1 MEATAKQAI
10 APETC
15 GGPDWIEQELAA
27 SKLPDARLEKR
38 LQHLV
43 EQMAADLGRSIPLAC
58 QDWAAT
64 KAAYRFFSNER
75 ICEEH
80 ILAGHFEATRERL
93 AQGESPVLVLHDT
106 TEFSYKREDMA
117 AVGLI
122 SKGSVRKDAQGR
134 GPHGQVFVRG
144 VEGRPVYFTTCGI
157 NLHSSLAVTLEGL
170 PLGLT
175 AVKFWSRKAFKGRKA
190 KRKAHRAPI
199 EEKESLRWLENLRV
213 STELLGQPQ
222 RCVHVGD
229 QKSDIFDLFGM
240 AQQLGTHFLVRTR
253 ADRLADGGPETV
265 AEAIGQSPRRGL
277 YRIAVRNRK
286 GEESEAVL
294 EIRYRHMRIQT
305 AKGKNKRYPEQ
316 IVTVIEAREQ
326 EMPPD
331 RDRID
336 WKLITD
342 LTVRTRREAV
352 EKVQWY
358 ALRWKIEVFHKIL
371 KSGCRAEQSR
381 LRTTAR
387 LTNLLAVFCILSW
400 RVFWLT
406 MTNRIAPDADPG
418 MVFTDLE
425 LRILERLVAD
435 KPNAHSRPHTLSHYL
450 IKLRG
455 WAAIWRVTRTRLADH
470 TQPSRQAPVGRVPHG
485 FNPQKDLRGF
495 STLLQRDYPQG

>member
-1 MEATAKQAI
+1 MEARAESAV
-10 APETC
+10 ELECC
-15 GGPDWIEQELAA
+15 GGQDWIEQELAA
-27 SKLPDARLEKR
+27 STLPDARLEKR
-38 LQHLV
+38 LVRLV
-43 EQMAADLGRSIPLAC
+43 EQLAKGVGRSIPWAC
-58 QDWAAT
+58 QDWGAV
-64 KAAYRFFSNER
+64 KAAYRFFSNGR
-75 ICEEH
+75 VSEEQ
-80 ILAGHFEATRERL
+80 ILAGHFLATRERI
-93 AQGESPVLVLHDT
+93 AGGEDLFLVVHDT

-117 AVGLI
+117 AVGLV

-134 GPHGQVFVRG
+134 
-144 VEGRPVYFTTCGI
+144 PVYFTTCGM

-190 KRKAHRAPI
+190 KRKAHNAPI
-199 EEKESLRWLENLRV
+199 EKKESVRWLENLRS

-229 QKSDIFDLFGM
+229 QESDIFDLFGA

-265 AEAIGQSPRRGL
+265 AEAIGRTPRRGL

-294 EIRYRHMRIQT
+294 EIRYRRIRIQT
-305 AKGKNKRYPEQ
+305 AKGKRKRYPELM
-316 IVTVIEAREQ
+316 VTVIEAREQ
-326 EMPPD
+326 QTPSD

-342 LTVRTRREAV
+342 LAVNSRRQAA

-371 KSGCRAEQSR
+371 KSGCRAEQAR
-381 LRTTAR
+381 LRTAPR
-387 LTNLLAVFCILSW
+387 LMNLLAVFCIVSW

-406 MTNRIAPDADPG
+406 MTNRIDPDADPEL
-418 MVFTDLE
+418 VFTDLE
-425 LRILERLVAD
+425 LRILNRLLAD
-435 KPNAHSRPHTLSHYL
+435 KPNAQSRQPLLSHYL
-450 IKLRG
+450 IKLARLG
-455 WAAIWRVTRTRLADH
+455 GYLARNSDPPPGNETIWRGLTRLVDI
-470 TQPSRQAPVGRVPHG
+470 QLGIIMGGEIVG
-485 FNPQKDLRGF
+485 N
-495 STLLQRDYPQG
+495 